1 MELFAARTFNTLYI
15 ALDIIWLVVFS
26 VVLLRLKR
34 HLALVVGLLAGALY
48 FVVDYGIF
56 YLAMGTRVVE
66 GADPFWFLL
75 WLSFSYGI
83 TNFAWI
89 WLVLDRDGHALEWS
103 LLPIIGWIGVAFVS
117 QSFGGGFA
125 EVSCRR
131 GTLATHAVMAII
143 LVTGYT
149 ILIMRNVSA
158 KDKGWEHVDLA
169 RLIAL
174 GIGVQLAWEGVLL
187 LTNIRPAGV
196 GPLIVNS
203 LVETN
208 MGMPLIY
215 FIHRAVSAR
224 VRPDLSTST

>member
-1 MELFAARTFNTLYI
+1 MELIAARSFNTLYI
-15 ALDIIWLVVFS
+15 ALDIVWLVVFA
-26 VVLLRLKR
+26 VALVRLKR
-34 HLALVVGLLAGALY
+34 RLALVVGLLAGVLY

-75 WLSFSYGI
+75 WLSFSYGL

-89 WLVLDRDGHALEWS
+89 WLALDRDGHALEWS

-117 QSFGGGFA
+117 QSFGASFA
-125 EVSCRR
+125 TVACRR
-131 GTLATHAVMAII
+131 GTLATHAVMAVI
-143 LVTGYT
+143 LVVGYLT
-149 ILIMRNVSA
+149 LIVRNVRA
-158 KDKGWEHVDLA
+158 KEMGWERVDLV
-169 RLIAL
+169 RLLAL

-187 LTNIRPAGV
+187 LSNIRPAGL
-196 GPLIVNS
+196 GPLVVNS

-215 FIHRAVSAR
+215 FIHKAVSAR
-224 VRPDLSTST
+224 IRPNLSNTL